1 MASPKRPQ
9 AISIEKI
16 LEDLDEPRFPKV
28 DEFLGKV
35 FDAPQYN
42 DLGVLE
48 REQAVLDFLSH
59 NRNKWQEMLAKEGLF
74 SGQTPENINAI
85 SIRCT
90 IEKTNRLLIPT
101 LIEEIRKLQNQ
112 AKYRPFEGE
121 KRIFIIEDAERMN
134 IPAANALLKTLEEPG
149 PSNVLILTTSRPY
162 LLPPTITSRCQKI
175 RFSPLRKDVIV
186 AFMRERFALDEELSL
201 TLASSSEGSIGRV
214 LEMRDESYIALKREL
229 IEKITSTDI
238 ERNPMQ
244 LLLLIREMGGDRDA
258 ILGRMDIL
266 KSWYRDV
273 LVFKE
278 MRDRANLIHPDCADA
293 TKRFSE
299 RMEGPNI
306 LKSIKTI
313 ERAYSA
319 IEKNANKQL
328 TLESM
333 MFKLAEIRRTSV
345 MNELNV

>member
-1 MASPKRPQ
+1 MSFKDIYGQDRQ
-9 AISIEKI
+9 T
-16 LEDLDEPRFPKV
+16 
-28 DEFLGKV
+28 
-35 FDAPQYN
+35 
-42 DLGVLE
+42 
-48 REQAVLDFLSH
+48 AVLQRTIARGRIPHAYLFYGI
-59 NRNKWQEMLAKEGLF
+59 KGIGKKTTAMALAKTLNCKDGDTDSCDVCAACRKIDRGSHADLFLIRPEGIF
-74 SGQTPENINAI
+74 I
-85 SIRCT
+85 
-90 IEKTNRLLIPT
+90 K
-101 LIEEIRKLQNQ
+101 IEEIRKLQNQ

-175 RFSPLRKDVIV
+175 RFSPLRKDIIV